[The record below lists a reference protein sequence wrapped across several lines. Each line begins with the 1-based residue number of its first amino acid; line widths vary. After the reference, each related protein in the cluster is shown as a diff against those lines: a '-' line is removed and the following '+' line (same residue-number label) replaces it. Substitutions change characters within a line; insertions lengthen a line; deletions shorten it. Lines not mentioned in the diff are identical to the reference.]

1 MSAPFEQGYSV
12 GVRMLVVGAFVLLAA
27 AAAPA
32 QSAST
37 SLRITVWPQGP
48 EGAQKTWT
56 LRCNPVGGTL
66 PRRAAACRRLAALS
80 RPFAPVPDD
89 AVCTMI
95 YGGPA
100 QARITGTHKGRRAW
114 TTFSR
119 ENGCQIAR
127 WQRHQFLLPS
137 GLSDER

>member
-1 MSAPFEQGYSV
+1 M
-12 GVRMLVVGAFVLLAA
+12 RLLVVAAFVLLAA

-37 SLRITVWPQGP
+37 SLHITVWPQGADG
-48 EGAQKTWT
+48 ERKTWT

-66 PRRAAACRRLAALS
+66 PRRVEACRRLAALE
-80 RPFAPVPDD
+80 RPFAAIPRD

-100 QARITGTHKGRRAW
+100 RARVTGTHRGRKVW
-114 TTFSR
+114 VTFSR
-119 ENGCQIAR
+119 EDGCRIGR
-127 WQRHQFLLPS
+127 WKRHDFLFPVSL
-137 GLSDER
+137 GGM